1 MPDESYSLKKAMD
14 FIEKEPSIVLPFIF
28 GYIILAVFA
37 VLVDA
42 SEFDI
47 TSVYLKT
54 AHPLY
59 HVDLFLVDF
68 IGNIIIDFFLVIAI
82 FWQTFSVSDLVDK
95 GSFSIRTSLSDSLSS
110 KGEIFLIA
118 AFISFISLVFAYIPF
133 VGGYISAL
141 FTIVA
146 YVSVILIN
154 LNRKGLIRNMTSI
167 ISTLSDYYR
176 KEPTSALFIG
186 LLMLVYIV
194 PDSLLDILVVF
205 VLIIYGSIVLKLLN

>member
-1 MPDESYSLKKAMD
+1 
-14 FIEKEPSIVLPFIF
+14 
-28 GYIILAVFA
+28 
-37 VLVDA
+37 
-42 SEFDI
+42 
-47 TSVYLKT
+47 
-54 AHPLY
+54 
-59 HVDLFLVDF
+59 
-68 IGNIIIDFFLVIAI
+68 
-82 FWQTFSVSDLVDK
+82 
-95 GSFSIRTSLSDSLSS
+95 
-110 KGEIFLIA
+110 
-118 AFISFISLVFAYIPF
+118 

>member
-68 IGNIIIDFFLVIAI
+68 IGNIIIDFFLVLAI

-133 VGGYISAL
+133 AGGYISAL

>member
-1 MPDESYSLKKAMD
+1 M
-14 FIEKEPSIVLPFIF
+14 
-28 GYIILAVFA
+28 
-37 VLVDA
+37 
-42 SEFDI
+42 
-47 TSVYLKT
+47 
-54 AHPLY
+54 
-59 HVDLFLVDF
+59 DF
-68 IGNIIIDFFLVIAI
+68 IGNIIIDFFLVLAI

-133 VGGYISAL
+133 AGGYISAL